1 LLTVKMTT
9 IRGNTWQTVLSD
21 LQSNQLVNDH
31 MAKVI
36 GLLLFRSDVN
46 TCIDNISKNPGLA
59 MLLVDGFSELMVL
72 HNVQCL
78 PANVYRPEPKLV
90 ALCGK
95 GVVADC
101 YRIDSNV
108 AFADLEFPTPI
119 WRDLKRL
126 QQEKLSR
133 TCFHKIRRLLRT
145 RESKL
150 WSYHH

>member
-1 LLTVKMTT
+1 MLTVKMTT

-31 MAKVI
+31 MAEVM
-36 GLLLFRSDVN
+36 GLLPFWSDVN

-59 MLLVDGFSELMVL
+59 MLLVDGFLELMVL

-119 WRDLKRL
+119 WCDLKRL

-150 WSYHH
+150 WSSHH